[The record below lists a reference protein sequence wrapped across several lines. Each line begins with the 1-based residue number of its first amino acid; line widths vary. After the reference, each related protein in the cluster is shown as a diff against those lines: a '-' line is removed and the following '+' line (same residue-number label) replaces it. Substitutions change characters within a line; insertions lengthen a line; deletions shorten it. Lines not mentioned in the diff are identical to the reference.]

1 MDGVLRMYNIAQDTR
16 FCLGGDKETSYMFEL
31 GYAPKYHD
39 ACEPWV
45 EKIKDEAAELFEH
58 VSKLIVSKLVPA
70 IEAKGQLVQ

>member
-1 MDGVLRMYNIAQDTR
+1 MGRLSVGAADGEMDGVLMYNIAQDTR

-58 VSKLIVSKLVPA
+58 VSA
-70 IEAKGQLVQ
+70 DH